1 MKRIVL
7 RHNCIVKH
15 GGGERQRISNEVF
28 SNNHDCDTSRANVFL
43 GSSID
48 ETELEQGKDRVRSLV
63 VQYQIRVEDSMYWK
77 VNYF

>member
-48 ETELEQGKDRVRSLV
+48 ETELEQGPS
-63 VQYQIRVEDSMYWK
+63 
-77 VNYF
+77 